1 MNVNPAVGERPSN
14 QNHQKQLQKSPNNE
28 LNIMK
33 YQNNTTLSNGG
44 VKPNSMTPKPVP
56 EDQLLDQALRPKT
69 FDEYIGQNR
78 IKENLKVV
86 IGAAKKRK
94 EPIEHLLLHGPSGL
108 GKTTLAYLIAKELG
122 ASIKITSGTAL
133 EKAGDVGSILT
144 GLNDG
149 DVLFIDEVHRL
160 NKMVEEVIYP
170 AMENFK
176 LDIVIGKVNSAK
188 PLQIDLP
195 RFTLIAATTKISLLS
210 APFRSRFGVSFR
222 LDFYKD
228 EDIEKIISRSADLL
242 DIKID
247 KLAIKIVAA
256 SSRFTPRVANRLL
269 KRVRDYSQM
278 NPERS
283 LARIEDAS
291 PKNLGE
297 ATSYGMKDVI
307 TTELA
312 KKALDMLEIDH
323 KGLEE
328 TDRKIL
334 LAIAEKFDGGPVGL
348 KSIAAAISEE
358 EGTIEDVYEPYLMQ
372 MGFLS
377 RTPKGRVITTGG
389 RKHLGLPT
397 KETLL

>member
-1 MNVNPAVGERPSN
+1 MNV
-14 QNHQKQLQKSPNNE
+14 
-28 LNIMK
+28 
-33 YQNNTTLSNGG
+33 
-44 VKPNSMTPKPVP
+44 KPPSMTPKPVP

-176 LDIVIGKVNSAK
+176 LDIVIGKGNSAK
-188 PLQIDLP
+188 TLQIDLP

-228 EDIEKIISRSADLL
+228 EDIEKIISRSASLL

-247 KLAIKIVAA
+247 QPAIKIVAA

-269 KRVRDYSQM
+269 KRVRDYAQM
-278 NPERS
+278 KDIDYIDEI
-283 LARIEDAS
+283 LARDS
-291 PKNLGE
+291 LKL
-297 ATSYGMKDVI
+297 
-307 TTELA
+307 
-312 KKALDMLEIDH
+312 LEIDQ

-377 RTPKGRVITTGG
+377 RTPKGRIITSNGL
-389 RKHLGLPT
+389 RHIGLPV

>member
-1 MNVNPAVGERPSN
+1 
-14 QNHQKQLQKSPNNE
+14 
-28 LNIMK
+28 
-33 YQNNTTLSNGG
+33 
-44 VKPNSMTPKPVP
+44 MTPKPVP

-144 GLNDG
+144 GLSDG

-176 LDIVIGKVNSAK
+176 LDIVIGKGNSAK
-188 PLQIDLP
+188 TLQIDLP

-228 EDIEKIISRSADLL
+228 EDIEKIISRSAELL
-242 DIKID
+242 SVKID
-247 KLAIKIVAA
+247 KPAIQIVAT
-256 SSRFTPRVANRLL
+256 SSRYTPRVANRLL
-269 KRVRDYSQM
+269 KRVRDYAQ
-278 NPERS
+278 
-283 LARIEDAS
+283 
-291 PKNLGE
+291 
-297 ATSYGMKDVI
+297 MKDVDYI
-307 TTELA
+307 NETLA
-312 KKALDMLEIDH
+312 KESLKLLEIDH

-377 RTPKGRVITTGG
+377 RTPKGRIITSNGLKHIG
-389 RKHLGLPT
+389 RPV

>member
-1 MNVNPAVGERPSN
+1 
-14 QNHQKQLQKSPNNE
+14 
-28 LNIMK
+28 
-33 YQNNTTLSNGG
+33 
-44 VKPNSMTPKPVP
+44 MTPKPVP

-149 DVLFIDEVHRL
+149 DILFIDEVHRL

-176 LDIVIGKVNSAK
+176 LDIVIGKGNSAK
-188 PLQIDLP
+188 TLQIDLP

-228 EDIEKIISRSADLL
+228 EDIEKIISRSANLL

-247 KLAIKIVAA
+247 KPAIKIVAA

-269 KRVRDYSQM
+269 KRVRDYAQM
-278 NPERS
+278 QDLTYIDE
-283 LARIEDAS
+283 
-291 PKNLGE
+291 
-297 ATSYGMKDVI
+297 T
-307 TTELA
+307 LA
-312 KKALDMLEIDH
+312 KDSLKMLEIDH

-377 RTPKGRVITTGG
+377 RTPKGRIITANG

-397 KETLL
+397 KEALW

>member
-1 MNVNPAVGERPSN
+1 MNVKPKTLPIQPKQSLGAESRTLDSSSKSN
-14 QNHQKQLQKSPNNE
+14 MDLGR
-28 LNIMK
+28 I
-33 YQNNTTLSNGG
+33 GA
-44 VKPNSMTPKPVP
+44 KPVP

-69 FDEYIGQNR
+69 FEEYIGQNN
-78 IKENLKVV
+78 IKENLRVV

-149 DVLFIDEVHRL
+149 DILFIDEVHRL

-176 LDIVIGKVNSAK
+176 LDIVIGKGNSAK
-188 PLQIDLP
+188 TLQIDLP

-242 DIKID
+242 GIKID
-247 KLAIKIVAA
+247 KPAIKIVAA

-269 KRVRDYSQM
+269 KRVRDYAQ
-278 NPERS
+278 
-283 LARIEDAS
+283 
-291 PKNLGE
+291 
-297 ATSYGMKDVI
+297 MKDLNNVDE
-307 TTELA
+307 TLA
-312 KKALDMLEIDH
+312 KESLKMLEIDH

-377 RTPKGRVITTGG
+377 RTPKGRIITTNG
-389 RKHLGLPT
+389 RKHLGLSP
-397 KETLL
+397 KNTLDI